1 MCLIVY
7 EDIQQTIP
15 LSAEGKSALGGC
27 NDINMRLYIDV
38 KFHDMEQIL
47 IMVSDAARTIKYF
60 QQTISGLVYPQPA
73 YLLSTCFVY

>member
-60 QQTISGLVYPQPA
+60 QQA
-73 YLLSTCFVY
+73 

>member
-27 NDINMRLYIDV
+27 NDINMGLYIDV

-60 QQTISGLVYPQPA
+60 S
-73 YLLSTCFVY
+73 LSTASLFVKHLLCLLKVLG